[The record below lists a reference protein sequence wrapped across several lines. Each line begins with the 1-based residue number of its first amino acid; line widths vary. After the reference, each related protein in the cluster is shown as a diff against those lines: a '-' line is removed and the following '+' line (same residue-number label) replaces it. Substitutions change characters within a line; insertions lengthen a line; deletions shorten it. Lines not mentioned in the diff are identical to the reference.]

1 MNLRRLQFGQSLI
14 IAGSGVLGIGVLL
27 ILIKL
32 VMFIAWYAAGVVV
45 LAGGILLLIGFLLKR
60 I

>member
-32 VMFIAWYAAGVVV
+32 VMFIAWYAAGVVA
-45 LAGGILLLIGFLLKR
+45 LAGGVLLLVGFLLKR